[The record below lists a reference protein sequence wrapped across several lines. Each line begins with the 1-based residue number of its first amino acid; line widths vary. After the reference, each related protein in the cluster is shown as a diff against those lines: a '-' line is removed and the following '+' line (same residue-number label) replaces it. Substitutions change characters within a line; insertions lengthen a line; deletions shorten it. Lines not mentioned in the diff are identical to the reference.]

1 MSDFHS
7 TRRDDQQSHALGRA
21 ERETAAAVD
30 LLLTEW
36 FCRTVDECAEAAAK
50 AAGIKGGE
58 LVLSS
63 FGELPVTAGDVSWK
77 RIAPKVQGFALGDSS
92 AMAAQA
98 IALAKEPGRNVYLSM
113 VIYPG
118 GRRGNKRGRAAEA
131 LGVFGLGADLD
142 HDKGCKVRIEDLPLP
157 PTIVISS
164 SRDPADN
171 FNVLWL
177 FSRLIKVEEARP
189 LARALADVIGDI
201 DGGTADPTH
210 VWRVPGTLNWP
221 KRAKVARGR
230 SMTAQ
235 PVRLDCP
242 GLAT

>member
-7 TRRDDQQSHALGRA
+7 TRRDDQQSHALGRTEA
-21 ERETAAAVD
+21 ESPASIDLPTA
-30 LLLTEW
+30 EW
-36 FCRTVDECAEAAAK
+36 FCRTVDEGAEAAAK
-50 AAGIKGGE
+50 AAGIRGGH

-63 FGELPVTAGDVSWK
+63 FGEVPVTADDGSWK
-77 RIAPKVQGFALGDSS
+77 RITPKIQGFALGDSS

-98 IALAKEPGRNVYLSM
+98 MAWAKEPGRNVYLAM
-113 VIYPG
+113 AIYPSGLG
-118 GRRGNKRGRAAEA
+118 GNRRGRAAEA

-171 FNVLWL
+171 FNLLWL
-177 FSRLIKVEEARP
+177 FNSLITVEEARP
-189 LARALADVIGDI
+189 LARALADLVGDT
-201 DGGTADPTH
+201 DGGTADPAH

-221 KRAKVARGR
+221 KKTKVARGR
-230 SMTAQ
+230 PLVPQ
-235 PVRLDCP
+235 LVRVDRGEVAP
-242 GLAT
+242 